1 MQLCVVRSLQCHR
14 TEVSADSGEDS
25 VVMLPHIEDIEQ
37 EPYPTGANKIIWDL
51 SHNALF
57 FLLLSSLTHLHT
69 FDLVNQKIQ
78 ILFWSIV

>member
-1 MQLCVVRSLQCHR
+1 MHLCVVRSLQCHR
-14 TEVSADSGEDS
+14 TEVSADSSEDS
-25 VVMLPHIEDIEQ
+25 FVMLLHMEDIEQ
-37 EPYPTGANKIIWDL
+37 EPYPTRAKKIIWDL

-57 FLLLSSLTHLHT
+57 FLLLSPLTHIHT